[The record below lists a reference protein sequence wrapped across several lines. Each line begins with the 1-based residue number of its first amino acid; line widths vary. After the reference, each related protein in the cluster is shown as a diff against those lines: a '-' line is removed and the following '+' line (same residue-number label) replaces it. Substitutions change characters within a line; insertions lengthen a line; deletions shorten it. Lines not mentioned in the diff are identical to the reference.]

1 MRTYGLETQQPKAQ
15 PAAVKPAPAGS
26 EKAAEENLVDPVN
39 KPAAKKQPKKSK

>member
-1 MRTYGLETQQPKAQ
+1 MRIVGLETEQPKAQ

-26 EKAAEENLVDPVN
+26 EKTAEVVAPVN